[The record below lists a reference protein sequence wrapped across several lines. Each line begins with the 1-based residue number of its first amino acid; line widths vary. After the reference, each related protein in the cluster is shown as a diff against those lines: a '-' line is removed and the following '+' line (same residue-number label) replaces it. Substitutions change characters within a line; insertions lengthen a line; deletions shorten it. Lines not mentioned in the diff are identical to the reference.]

1 MPSCVSKLLAI
12 FSSSSLVAFLRHYAL
27 TNPHPVN
34 SKSDPV
40 VCRLMNAK
48 VDEYRRKRLAK
59 ANSQRKQQKKEIR
72 MKVTRAT
79 YCVNS
84 MAQGGQPVEAD
95 EHDLCVLASY
105 HS

>member
-1 MPSCVSKLLAI
+1 MYVCDYT
-12 FSSSSLVAFLRHYAL
+12 FLNRD
-27 TNPHPVN
+27 PVN

-72 MKVTRAT
+72 MKVIRASNEHIVCT
-79 YCVNS
+79 GHWDDMCVQHTMVDGFS
-84 MAQGGQPVEAD
+84 R
-95 EHDLCVLASY
+95 LAW
-105 HS
+105 